1 MLFAH
6 SVEEKLTNWPHR
18 TSVMLW
24 RECELTLLNELEA
37 ISDIALVSHEEQAA
51 ILGRVTLVLGGFF
64 RGDLRSELNAV
75 ADNTTAFQKRSVV
88 VVASR
93 KCFAGVR
100 CEGTSFLR

>member
-75 ADNTTAFQKRSVV
+75 ADDTTAFQKRSVV